1 MKIFGIFALC
11 CFCIDLTFAQPENI
25 RFEHLTV
32 EDGLSQNTVLNI
44 FQESEGFL
52 WFGTQDGLNR
62 YDGFTFTV
70 FKTHP
75 ADSSSISD
83 NFVRR
88 ISEDRS
94 GNLWF
99 GTLNGLNKYNRATQ
113 TFTRFLP
120 NETKKSCLLS
130 GDIMAIHQD
139 KKGYLWIGTKNGGL
153 HKLDIQ
159 TNFITS
165 FNLESFKSTEYS
177 VMAIYEDDDE
187 VLWLG
192 TSKGLYGLSKER
204 TSFTHYPID
213 SQQPGDILV
222 YSIIEEKTE
231 SERMLWL
238 GMTAG
243 GLVKFYPSS
252 GSSVRFAHAD
262 EEKNSL
268 RGNRVWSMCRDKNTR
283 LLNESS
289 LRPDGQGMLWIGTD
303 QGLNIFDTKKEKFIF
318 VGHTPDKPGALSAH
332 QILSVFEDKS
342 GVMWLGVLNGG
353 VNKYN
358 RRSER
363 FGHVLRDPNNPNSL
377 SHNSV
382 WCFLEDA
389 KKNLWVG
396 TEGGVSVF
404 SPDGSLET
412 MYKYDGKNSGSL
424 SFDVAVTMCQDR
436 KGNIWVGTRGGG
448 LNLFNEQNKTFLR
461 IQEDTSNA
469 NGLSSNQT
477 IVSYE
482 DKSGTMWFGTDG
494 GGLIKMLPVDGDI
507 KKEELKFVTYRNNP
521 ADTTSISNDVIGF
534 IYEDTSGSF
543 WIGTI
548 GGGLNKMNRTNG
560 TFIRFQHNPTDSTGL
575 SNNIVTSVY
584 EGADARLPDGQGIL
598 WIGTGAG
605 LNRFDPVTQQFNH
618 YTEADGLPNDFIYGI
633 LPDDDGNLW
642 LSTNR
647 GISRFIIAN
656 LNLRE
661 ERQMLRKRFRNFDIY
676 DGLQGYEF
684 NANAYYRS
692 SSGELFFG
700 GPNGF
705 NRFFPNRIQ
714 DNQHIPSVVI
724 TSFRRLD
731 KQEEHWIP
739 RAEASVEL
747 LHTDYF
753 FSFEFAALDFT
764 NPIRN
769 QFQYLMEGFDR
780 FWIEAGS
787 RRFVT
792 YTNLDAGTYIFRVRG
807 SNNDGVWNERG
818 ASVTVIIN
826 PPFWQTWWFIL
837 LVILFVVSILY
848 LMYRYRLGQIHKI
861 EHLRVRLASDLHDE
875 LATNLSSIAMFG
887 ELLQKSESLD
897 EQTKS
902 NLHERIISLSR
913 ESVNSIREIIWTI
926 DPKPDKL
933 HTLLLKFR
941 DLIQF
946 TCQAKNIEL
955 VYEIPPKEEIGT
967 VFLSSEVRKEF
978 WLMIKEGVNNTIKH
992 ACCSQITIQ
1001 ATYEVGLITIRI
1013 NDNGAGFDPKQSF
1026 RGKGLA
1032 NMLMRAKKLN
1042 GSFDIVSEK
1051 GMGTTI
1057 IITARV

>member
-1 MKIFGIFALC
+1 MKFIGFIL
-11 CFCIDLTFAQPENI
+11 LTAFWWMSVSAQLESI
-25 RFEHLTV
+25 QFEHQTV
-32 EDGLSQNTVLNI
+32 EDGLSQNTVLSI
-44 FQESEGFL
+44 FQDREGFL

-62 YDGFTFTV
+62 YDGFSFTI

-75 ADSSSISD
+75 ADSTSISD

-88 ISEDRS
+88 IYEDRS
-94 GNLWF
+94 GSLWL
-99 GTLNGLNKYNRATQ
+99 GTLNGLNRYNRATQ

-120 NETKKSCLLS
+120 NATKKYSLLS

-139 KKGYLWIGTKNGGL
+139 REGYLWIGTKNGGL

-159 TNFITS
+159 TNLITS
-165 FNLESFKSTEYS
+165 FNMESFKSAEYS
-177 VMAIYEDDDE
+177 VMTIYEDDDE
-187 VLWLG
+187 VLWMG
-192 TSKGLYGLSKER
+192 TSKGLYSLNKER
-204 TSFTHYPID
+204 TSFTKQQIL
-213 SQQPGDILV
+213 SEQPGDISA
-222 YSIIEEKTE
+222 YSIIEEKTG
-231 SERMLWL
+231 RGRILWL

-243 GLVKFYPSS
+243 GLVKYFPSS
-252 GSSVRFAHAD
+252 GSSVRFSNQG
-262 EEKNSL
+262 ESQNTL
-268 RGNRVWSMCRDKNTR
+268 YGNRVWSMCKDKN
-283 LLNESS
+283 
-289 LRPDGQGMLWIGTD
+289 GMLWLGTD
-303 QGLNIFDTKKEKFIF
+303 QGLNIFDAKKEKFTF
-318 VGHTPDKPGALSAH
+318 LGHTPDKPGALSAH

-342 GVMWLGVLNGG
+342 GVIWLGALNGG

-363 FGHVLRDPNNPNSL
+363 FGHILRDPNNPKSL
-377 SHNSV
+377 SHNAV
-382 WCFLEDA
+382 WCFLEDD
-389 KKNLWVG
+389 KKSILVG

-404 SPDGSLET
+404 SPDGGFST
-412 MYKYDGKNSGSL
+412 IYKHEEKNSRSL

-448 LNLFNEQNKTFLR
+448 LNVFDEQSKSFRR
-461 IQEDTSNA
+461 IQEDKSRT
-469 NGLSSNQT
+469 NGLSSNQ
-477 IVSYE
+477 IIMSYE
-482 DKSGTMWFGTDG
+482 DKSGTMWFGADG
-494 GGLIKMLPVDGDI
+494 GGLIKLLPYDGDI
-507 KKEELKFVTYRNNP
+507 KNAELKFATYRNNP
-521 ADTTSISNDVIGF
+521 AEITSISNDVIGF
-534 IYEDTSGSF
+534 IHEDKSGSF

-548 GGGLNKMNRTNG
+548 GGGLNKMDRAKE
-560 TFIRFQHNPTDSTGL
+560 TFTRFEHNPVDSNSL
-575 SNNIVTSVY
+575 SNNIVTSVF
-584 EGADARLPDGQGIL
+584 EDATGIL

-605 LNRFDPVTQQFNH
+605 LNRFDATTQQFTH

-647 GISRFIIAN
+647 GISRFIISN
-656 LNLRE
+656 FNVQE
-661 ERQMLRKRFRNFDIY
+661 ERSLLRKRFRNFDIY

-705 NRFFPNRIQ
+705 NKFYPNHIK
-714 DNQHIPSVVI
+714 DNQNIPSVVV

-731 KQEEHWIP
+731 KLEEGWSP
-739 RAEASVEL
+739 RTEATVEL
-747 LHTDYF
+747 SHTDYF
-753 FSFEFAALDFT
+753 FSFEFVALDFT
-764 NPIRN
+764 DPITN
-769 QFQYLMEGFDR
+769 QFQYMMEGFDR
-780 FWIEAGS
+780 FWIDAGT
-787 RRFVT
+787 RRYVT
-792 YTNLDAGTYIFRVRG
+792 YTNLDAGTYVFRVRG

-818 ASVTVIIN
+818 ASVNVIIQ
-826 PPFWQTWWFIL
+826 PPFWRTWWFIVLVAGL
-837 LVILFVVSILY
+837 LALIIY
-848 LMYRYRLGQIHKI
+848 MMYRYRLGQIHQI

-902 NLHERIISLSR
+902 NLHERIITLSR

-946 TCQAKNIEL
+946 TCHAKNIEL
-955 VYEIPPKEEIGT
+955 VYEIPAKEEIAT

-978 WLMIKEGVNNTIKH
+978 WLMIKEAVNNTIKH
-992 ACCSQITIQ
+992 ASCSQITVQ
-1001 ATYEVGLITIRI
+1001 ATHDAGLITIRI

-1042 GSFDIVSEK
+1042 GSFDIISEK

-1057 IITARV
+1057 LITARV

>member
-1 MKIFGIFALC
+1 MRIKALVLLS
-11 CFCIDLTFAQPENI
+11 FFLVIAASAQFENI
-25 RFEHLTV
+25 HFEHLTV

-44 FQESEGFL
+44 FQDSEGFL

-62 YDGFTFTV
+62 YDGFTFTT

-75 ADSSSISD
+75 ADSTSISD

-88 ISEDRS
+88 IYEDRS

-99 GTLNGLNKYNRATQ
+99 GTLTGLNKYKRATQ
-113 TFTRFLP
+113 SFTRFLP
-120 NETKKSCLLS
+120 NATKKSSLLS

-139 KKGYLWIGTKNGGL
+139 REGLLWIGTKNGGL

-159 TNFITS
+159 TNLVTS
-165 FNLESFKSTEYS
+165 FNMESFKSTEYS
-177 VMAIYEDDDE
+177 VMAMYEDDNE

-192 TSKGLYGLSKER
+192 TSKGLYMLNKER
-204 TSFTHYPID
+204 TAFMNLGIPTE
-213 SQQPGDILV
+213 QPGDNMV
-222 YSIIEEKTE
+222 YSIVEEHSGTE
-231 SERMLWL
+231 RILWL
-238 GMTAG
+238 GTTSG
-243 GLVKFYPSS
+243 GLVKYVPSS
-252 GSSVRFAHAD
+252 KVFTRFSNQG
-262 EEKNSL
+262 ETQNTLK
-268 RGNRVWSMCRDKNTR
+268 GNRVWSMCKDRN
-283 LLNESS
+283 
-289 LRPDGQGMLWIGTD
+289 GMLWLGTD
-303 QGLNIFDTKKEKFIF
+303 QGVNIFDTRKEKFTF
-318 VGHTPDKPGALSAH
+318 VGHTPDKPGALSAN

-342 GVMWLGVLNGG
+342 GVIWLGALNGG

-363 FGHVLRDPNNPNSL
+363 FGHILRDPMNPKSL

-382 WCFLEDA
+382 WCFLEDD

-404 SPDGSLET
+404 SADGELET
-412 MYKYDGKNSGSL
+412 IYKHDERNSRSL

-448 LNLFNEQNKTFLR
+448 LNLFDEQSKSFRR
-461 IQEDTSNA
+461 IQEVQSKA
-469 NGLSSNQT
+469 NGLSSNQI

-482 DKSGTMWFGTDG
+482 DKAGTIWFGADG
-494 GGLIKMLPVDGDI
+494 GGLIKMLPFDGDI
-507 KKEELKFVTYRNNP
+507 RKTELKFKTYRNNP
-521 ADTTSISNDVIGF
+521 ADSTSISNDVIGF
-534 IYEDTSGSF
+534 IYEDKSGSF

-548 GGGLNKMNRTNG
+548 GGGLNKMNRANG
-560 TFIRFQHNPTDSTGL
+560 TFTRFQHNPSDSNSL
-575 SNNIVTSVY
+575 SNNIVTSIY
-584 EGADARLPDGQGIL
+584 EDAKGIL
-598 WIGTGAG
+598 WLGTGAG
-605 LNRFDPVTQQFNH
+605 LNRFDPTTQQFNH

-647 GISRFIIAN
+647 GISRFIISN
-656 LNLRE
+656 LTVQEDRTL
-661 ERQMLRKRFRNFDIY
+661 LKKRFRNFDIY

-705 NRFFPNRIQ
+705 NRFFPNRIK
-714 DNQHIPSVVI
+714 DNQNIPSVVV

-731 KQEEHWIP
+731 KLEEGWSP
-739 RAEASVEL
+739 GREATVEL
-747 LHTDYF
+747 SHTDYF
-753 FSFEFAALDFT
+753 FSFEFVALDFT
-764 NPIRN
+764 DPITN
-769 QFQYLMEGFDR
+769 QFQYMMEGFDE
-780 FWIEAGS
+780 FWIDAGT
-787 RRFVT
+787 RRYVT
-792 YTNLDAGTYIFRVRG
+792 YTNLDAGTYVFRVRG

-818 ASVTVIIN
+818 TSVKVIIN
-826 PPFWQTWWFIL
+826 PPFWQMWWFAL
-837 LVILFVVSILY
+837 LVILFIVSILY

-902 NLHERIISLSR
+902 NLHERIVSLSR

-933 HTLLLKFR
+933 HTLLLRFR

-946 TCQAKNIEL
+946 TCHARNIEL
-955 VYEIPPKEEIGT
+955 VFEIPPKEEIAT

-978 WLMIKEGVNNTIKH
+978 WLMIKEAVNNTVKH
-992 ACCSQITIQ
+992 ANCTQITLQ
-1001 ATYEVGLITIRI
+1001 ATYDAGLITIRI
-1013 NDNGAGFDPKQSF
+1013 RDNGAGFDPKRTF

-1032 NMLMRAKKLN
+1032 NMLMRANNLN

-1051 GMGTTI
+1051 GKGTTI
-1057 IITARV
+1057 IITART